1 MTDTLLAASTD
12 SPAADAT
19 ADTDA
24 TAEAAAIGTATSE
37 AQADAAADASAE
49 GDAAKG
55 NEDNEAA
62 PGAPET
68 YADFTVPEGVALDEA
83 TVGEFS
89 TLAKELNLPQEQA
102 QRVVDIGVQ
111 MAQRWA
117 EESQTA
123 LTEMQAEW
131 RRTAEADPEIGGEA
145 LAQNL
150 SIAKKALDAF
160 ASPAFRQ
167 ELEATKL
174 GDHPE
179 FIRMM
184 VKAGKAMSEDTL
196 ITPSGTAKAER
207 SLAERIYGNQQ

>member
-24 TAEAAAIGTATSE
+24 TAEAAAIDTATSE
-37 AQADAAADASAE
+37 AQADAAAESAE
-49 GDAAKG
+49 GDADKG
-55 NEDNEAA
+55 DKEKEAA

-102 QRVVDIGVQ
+102 QKVVDIGVQ